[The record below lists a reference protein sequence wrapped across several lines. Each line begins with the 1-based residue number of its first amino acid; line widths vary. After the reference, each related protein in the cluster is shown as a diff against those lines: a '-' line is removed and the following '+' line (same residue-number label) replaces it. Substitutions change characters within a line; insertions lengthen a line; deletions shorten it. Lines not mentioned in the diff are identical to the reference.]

1 MKYYEIKDIQE
12 AFDKYVLESGMSG
25 SYLYDD
31 NKRKYNVGPLLQI
44 KDAYPKIIIARTK
57 HNNYQYEGV
66 QIYDTAK
73 EYAILKLIVIMKK
86 NNIC

>member
-31 NKRKYNVGPLLQI
+31 NKRKYNYI
-44 KDAYPKIIIARTK
+44 NDFYNA
-57 HNNYQYEGV
+57 
-66 QIYDTAK
+66 
-73 EYAILKLIVIMKK
+73 LIVRDIQQKYNIQNLDLIESLTAFMKEK
-86 NNIC
+86 LYFYYKSKMLILRL

>member
-31 NKRKYNVGPLLQI
+31 NKRKYNYI
-44 KDAYPKIIIARTK
+44 NDFYNA
-57 HNNYQYEGV
+57 
-66 QIYDTAK
+66 
-73 EYAILKLIVIMKK
+73 LIVRDIQQKYNIQNLDLIESLTAFMKEK
-86 NNIC
+86 LDLYYKSKMLILRL

>member
-31 NKRKYNVGPLLQI
+31 NKRKYNYI
-44 KDAYPKIIIARTK
+44 NDFYNA
-57 HNNYQYEGV
+57 
-66 QIYDTAK
+66 
-73 EYAILKLIVIMKK
+73 LIVRDIQQKYNIQNLDLIESLIAFMKEK
-86 NNIC
+86 LDLYYKSKMLILRL

>member
-31 NKRKYNVGPLLQI
+31 NKRKYNYI
-44 KDAYPKIIIARTK
+44 NDFYNA
-57 HNNYQYEGV
+57 
-66 QIYDTAK
+66 
-73 EYAILKLIVIMKK
+73 LIVRDIQQKYNIQNLGLIESLTAFMKEK
-86 NNIC
+86 LDLYYKSKMLILRL

>member
-31 NKRKYNVGPLLQI
+31 NKRKYNYI
-44 KDAYPKIIIARTK
+44 NDFYNA
-57 HNNYQYEGV
+57 
-66 QIYDTAK
+66 
-73 EYAILKLIVIMKK
+73 LIVRDIQQKYNVQNLGLIESLAAFMKEK
-86 NNIC
+86 LDLYYKLKMLILRL

>member
-31 NKRKYNVGPLLQI
+31 NKRKYNYI
-44 KDAYPKIIIARTK
+44 NDFYKA
-57 HNNYQYEGV
+57 
-66 QIYDTAK
+66 
-73 EYAILKLIVIMKK
+73 LIVRDIQQKYNIQNLDLIESLTAFMKEK
-86 NNIC
+86 LDLYYKSKMLILRL